1 MPQRSTAK
9 FSAPLALTRR
19 QFTRFAALCLGI
31 RPSVSHTQGAKIMQ
45 VEPLED
51 VRIPLLEAAHGLAL
65 TDAQRTRI
73 GGELKDID
81 DMGAALRSYKISD
94 GGSEPA
100 TVFHPLPHDTKRK
113 GTHA

>member
-1 MPQRSTAK
+1 MPQQVTAK
-9 FSAPLALTRR
+9 ISAPLALTRR
-19 QFTRFAALCLGI
+19 QFTRLTGLWLGI
-31 RPSVSHTQGAKIMQ
+31 GPSLPRSQEAKIMQ

-73 GGELKDID
+73 GGELKDVE
-81 DMGAALRSYKISD
+81 DMGAALRLYKISD

-100 TVFHPLPHDTKRK
+100 TVFHPLPHDTRRK